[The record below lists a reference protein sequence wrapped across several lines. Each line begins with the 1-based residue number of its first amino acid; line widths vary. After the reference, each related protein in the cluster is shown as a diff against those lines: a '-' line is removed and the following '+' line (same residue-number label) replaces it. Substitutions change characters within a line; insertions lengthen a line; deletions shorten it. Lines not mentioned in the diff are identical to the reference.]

1 MTRLLIRATLAL
13 CGFIIPAA
21 AYAHTGAGAPSGFA
35 HGFAHPISGIDHTLA
50 MVLVGLL
57 AFQLG
62 GRAVWLLPM
71 AFTGLMIV
79 GGILGIAGV
88 NLPMVETGIAVSVI
102 ILGASVAFRIK
113 TPTAAATGVVGL
125 FALFHGHAHG
135 AEMPGSVS
143 GLTYAIG
150 FLAATASLHLM
161 GIGTG
166 LLFSQLDQRRGAI
179 ITQIAGSVAALA
191 GVGLVLGIL

>member
-1 MTRLLIRATLAL
+1 
-13 CGFIIPAA
+13 
-21 AYAHTGAGAPSGFA
+21 
-35 HGFAHPISGIDHTLA
+35 
-50 MVLVGLL
+50 
-57 AFQLG
+57 
-62 GRAVWLLPM
+62 
-71 AFTGLMIV
+71 
-79 GGILGIAGV
+79 
-88 NLPMVETGIAVSVI
+88 MVETGIAVSVI

-150 FLAATASLHLM
+150 FLAATASLHLV

-179 ITQIAGSVAALA
+179 ITQVAGSVAALA